1 MNEAL
6 QRVELLIGEAGIKTL
21 NDACVLIAGVGG
33 VGSFAAESLARSG
46 IGTLILVDA
55 DTVAESNLN
64 RQIHAV
70 YTTIGKAK
78 THVMAER
85 IHSFNRDCKVIE
97 KPLFYSAAVNDEIFD
112 QPIDFVIDC
121 IDTITSKADLI
132 EACKARN
139 IPFISSMG
147 MANRF
152 DPTKIEI
159 CDLMKTANDPLA
171 KVMRNIVRKRRI
183 KGKIPVI
190 FSKELPIT
198 QTRVINEE
206 GKTRKEKMPPASTS
220 FVPAAAGLSAG
231 SYVVR
236 ELMKKAEI
244 KIV

>member
-6 QRVELLIGEAGIKTL
+6 QRVELLISEKGIKKL
-21 NDACVLIAGVGG
+21 QSSCVLIAGVGG

-64 RQIHAV
+64 RQIHAL
-70 YTTIGKAK
+70 YSTIGEAK
-78 THVMAER
+78 TKVMAER
-85 IHSFNRDCKVIE
+85 IHSFNQECVVIE
-97 KPLFYSAAVNDEIFD
+97 KPLFYAAAFNEELFD
-112 QPIDFVIDC
+112 RKIDFVVDC

-132 EACKARN
+132 EACKARK

-159 CDLMKTANDPLA
+159 CDLMKTSGDPLA
-171 KVMRNIVRKRRI
+171 KVMRNIVRKRHINGR
-183 KGKIPVI
+183 IPVI
-190 FSKELPIT
+190 FSKELPIV
-198 QTRVINEE
+198 QTRIINEE

-220 FVPAAAGLSAG
+220 FVPAAAGLAAG

-236 ELMKKAEI
+236 ELLKDI
-244 KIV
+244 D

>member
-6 QRVELLIGEAGIKTL
+6 QRVELLIGEDGIKKL
-21 NDACVLIAGVGG
+21 KESCVLIAGVGG

-64 RQIHAV
+64 RQIHAL
-70 YTTIGKAK
+70 YSTIGEAK
-78 THVMAER
+78 TKVMAER
-85 IHSFNRDCKVIE
+85 IHMFNQECVVIE
-97 KPLFYSAAVNDEIFD
+97 KPLFYAAEFNEELFD
-112 QPIDFVIDC
+112 RPIDFVVDC

-132 EACKARN
+132 EACKSKN

-152 DPTKIEI
+152 DPTKLEI
-159 CDLMKTANDPLA
+159 CDLMKTSGDPLA

-183 KGKIPVI
+183 KGRIPVI
-190 FSKELPIT
+190 FSKELPIV
-198 QTRVINEE
+198 QTRIINEE

-220 FVPAAAGLSAG
+220 FVPAAAGLAAG

-236 ELMKKAEI
+236 ELLKDKG
-244 KIV
+244 